1 MKNMAKLVT
10 NQSWDDF
17 RHAKTKKSQIRS
29 IARQTGVPSA
39 LPSPVDRGMQS
50 NEYGMPEYIAWF
62 MLSNFCIHAG
72 MYSIQYHSISRKHG
86 ISVLSRSDYCIDC
99 IRHVYRIWNSP
110 QNISTRDGNES
121 LRFQSKPEHHSEIR
135 RCRRKRNA
143 IGKKNYP
150 LVMTNIAMER
160 STIFHR

>member
-1 MKNMAKLVT
+1 MAKLVT

-17 RHAKTKKSQIRS
+17 SQDMPRPKKVRYEASPAKLGCLQPGKFTRWPWDAEQRIWNAGIYSVIYAIKF
-29 IARQTGVPSA
+29 
-39 LPSPVDRGMQS
+39 L
-50 NEYGMPEYIAWF
+50 Y
-62 MLSNFCIHAG
+62 AG

-121 LRFQSKPEHHSEIR
+121 LRFQSKPEHPSEIG

-143 IGKKNYP
+143 IGIGKN
-150 LVMTNIAMER
+150 L
-160 STIFHR
+160 TINNNHHIS